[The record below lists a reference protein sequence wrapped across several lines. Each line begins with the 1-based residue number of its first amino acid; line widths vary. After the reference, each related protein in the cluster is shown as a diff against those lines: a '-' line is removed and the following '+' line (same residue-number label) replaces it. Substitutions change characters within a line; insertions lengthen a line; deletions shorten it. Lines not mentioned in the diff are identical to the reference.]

1 MKIKIGVVGYG
12 YWGPNLVRNLA
23 SHPKCS
29 SVTVCETDERK
40 RNLVLNRFQA
50 GNVNATA
57 DFQDILNDE
66 EISGVVIATP
76 ISTHFELAKK
86 ALENGKHVFAEK
98 PLAHEGALAHEL
110 VDMAKDRN
118 LKLMVGHTFLFSP
131 PVLKAKEILT
141 KAIWGMFIT
150 LTHNGSTW
158 GCIKK
163 TSASSGTWDPTT
175 CPSFSSGWMMCPWRS
190 AQKGGIALC
199 RTFRMSAS

>member
-66 EISGVVIATP
+66 EISVTAGQ
-76 ISTHFELAKK
+76 ELGQPQRI
-86 ALENGKHVFAEK
+86 E
-98 PLAHEGALAHEL
+98 
-110 VDMAKDRN
+110 
-118 LKLMVGHTFLFSP
+118 
-131 PVLKAKEILT
+131 
-141 KAIWGMFIT
+141 
-150 LTHNGSTW
+150 
-158 GCIKK
+158 
-163 TSASSGTWDPTT
+163 
-175 CPSFSSGWMMCPWRS
+175 
-190 AQKGGIALC
+190 
-199 RTFRMSAS
+199 